1 MGTFKTE
8 TALPKALD
16 FSKSGWQ
23 LYCAASV
30 APPTLWTLARLV
42 HHWHHPAH
50 CTGAGTAAHIVP
62 GVAPAG
68 GLLAAG
74 HPLPLPLPLTHS
86 CRPRPRL

>member
-1 MGTFKTE
+1 MGGVGTFKTE

-23 LYCAASV
+23 LYCAASA
-30 APPTLWTLARLV
+30 APTVWTLARLV

-50 CTGAGTAAHIVP
+50 CPGAGTAAHIVP
-62 GVAPAG
+62 GVAPAD

-74 HPLPLPLPLTHS
+74 HPLPLTPSCRPLPL
-86 CRPRPRL
+86 PRL